1 MLIKKVKRKISS
13 VKRNIKKAPLSYYVV
28 FSLIMILLYTI
39 VSMILDVIWQIQY
52 DTLTTCWFSVWGG
65 EVLTC
70 GLIKIFKLKGEDEDG
85 N

>member
-1 MLIKKVKRKISS
+1 MRRRIKRKIGSI
-13 VKRNIKKAPLSYYVV
+13 KRNIKKAPLSYYVV

-39 VSMILDVIWQIQY
+39 VATIISVVYGVMY

-65 EVLTC
+65 EILTC